1 MKLVGLV
8 VVFMPLAIHMGFRN
22 QQLIALLVMLGSAST
37 VSCYV
42 MARNMGHD
50 GTLTST
56 IVMMTTLGCALTLT
70 LWLWMLRAG
79 GFVA

>member
-22 QQLIALLVMLGSAST
+22 QQPIALLVMLGSAST

>member
-1 MKLVGLV
+1 
-8 VVFMPLAIHMGFRN
+8 
-22 QQLIALLVMLGSAST
+22 MLGSAST